1 MRRSRAYSAAAL
13 LAGAAVALAGCGS
26 GSSGGGGGAANGPS
40 NADPNALAL
49 SKPYI
54 RPKVPDAGTVTIAV
68 DETFTNYNNNTSNA
82 NDIANPYID
91 NLVQPSPFFTNDVN
105 NTTQV
110 QVDGDL
116 MSSVKVVSNNPQ
128 TIEYDINPK
137 AVWSDGAPVDCADF
151 YYQWLANPQDSSP
164 LAAKFQKLGPGIDH
178 IGSITCS
185 NNNKTVTAKFAQP
198 WADWQGLFN
207 IMVPAHLAYKAA
219 GITEDQFLKLND
231 TNPADNATLL
241 KLADF
246 FTGGDN
252 NDHGF
257 GGISLQNDL
266 SAGPYMIKS
275 ADGSTETVLVRNPK
289 WWGNPGG
296 PAEIDI
302 KTNTDSQSAYQ
313 QLQNK
318 EIQIVGSQ
326 PDAQVAQE
334 VNAAGGAIK
343 LETGIGQTF
352 EHLDF
357 QAKNPVFQ
365 KYPELR
371 KAVAQCVNRQD
382 IINKVVADVDPD
394 IKPLGMVLFIPNEK
408 PYVNHYANTGN
419 GDVNAAKQT
428 LTSAGW
434 KMGSNG
440 FFAKDGQVASVTI
453 GHKPVDRRE
462 NTVKAIQ
469 AECKAAGIQVN
480 DFVSANFNSK
490 NLPAGNYQ
498 IALFAWTGSPYKSG
512 LDAIYETGGGANY
525 QNYSNKQVDTLMKE
539 ADGETDYAKRSQEL
553 VQADQLIAQDG
564 FTLPLFT
571 LPEYALTDG
580 SIVATQQDGSK
591 VPVADNE
598 ASSGVLFNA
607 WSWQKGNGS

>member
-1 MRRSRAYSAAAL
+1 MRRSRAYGAMALLTGAAL
-13 LAGAAVALAGCGS
+13 VVAGCGS
-26 GSSGGGGGAANGPS
+26 SGSDNGSGGGNGPI

-49 SKPYI
+49 AQPYI

-105 NTTQV
+105 NSTKV

-116 MSSVKVVSNNPQ
+116 MSSVKVLSTSPE
-128 TIEYDINPK
+128 TIQYNINPK
-137 AVWSDGAPVDCADF
+137 AVWSDGVPFDCADF

-164 LAAKFQKLGPGIDH
+164 LAAKFQKLAPGIDH
-178 IGSITCS
+178 IGKMDCS
-185 NNNKTVTAKFAQP
+185 NNNKTVTATFAQP
-198 WADWQGLFN
+198 WADWQGLFS
-207 IMVPAHLAYKAA
+207 IMVPAHLAWQDA
-219 GITEDQFLKLND
+219 GITEDQFLKLKD
-231 TNPADNATLL
+231 TNAADNATLL
-241 KLADF
+241 KLADD

-257 GGISLQNDL
+257 GGIEAKYDL
-266 SAGPYMIKS
+266 SAGPYVIKS
-275 ADGSTETVLVRNPK
+275 ADGTSQTVLVRNPK

-334 VNAAGGAIK
+334 VKSAGGNIQ

-352 EHLDF
+352 EHLDL
-357 QAKNPVFQ
+357 QEKNAEFKQ
-365 KYPELR
+365 FPELR
-371 KAVAQCVNRQD
+371 KAFSDCVNRQD
-382 IINKVVADVDPD
+382 IINKVVADVDPA
-394 IKPLGMVLFIPNEK
+394 IKPLGMVWFLPNE
-408 PYVNHYANTGN
+408 PAYVNHYANTGN
-419 GDVNAAKQT
+419 GDVNAAKQV
-428 LTSAGW
+428 LQSAGW
-434 KMGSNG
+434 TMGSNG
-440 FFAKDGQVASVTI
+440 FFQKNGQTASIVI

-462 NTVKAIQ
+462 ATVQAIQ
-469 AECKAAGIQVN
+469 AECKAAGIQIQ
-480 DFVSANFNSK
+480 DFSSANFNSK

-498 IALFAWTGSPYKSG
+498 VALFAWTGSPYKSG
-512 LDAIYETGGGANY
+512 LDAIYQTGGGSNY
-525 QNYSNKQVDTLMKE
+525 QSYSNTKVDALIKQ
-539 ADGETDYAKRSQEL
+539 ADGETNYTKRAQEL
-553 VQADQLIAQDG
+553 VQADQYIAQDSW
-564 FTLPLFT
+564 TLPLFA

-580 SIVATQQDGSK
+580 SIVQTDQSGKTSA
-591 VPVADNE
+591 VADNE
-598 ASSGVLFNA
+598 AASGVLFNA
-607 WSWQKGNGS
+607 WSWQKGSGS